1 MRYQLAG
8 MKCLLQLVIVGG
20 LVEFMEVVLSVKDR
34 FQLVNNRLSAVVAK
48 SNSKQ
53 LLWTVP
59 LPIVETFTSKF
70 R

>member
-1 MRYQLAG
+1 ME
-8 MKCLLQLVIVGG
+8 CLLQLVIVGG
-20 LVEFMEVVLSVKDR
+20 LVEFMEIVLSVKDR
-34 FQLVNNRLSAVVAK
+34 FQLVNNRMTAVVAK

-59 LPIVETFTSKF
+59 LPIVETFASKY